1 MSMGYEAAA
10 EVNRDIDDTLSN
22 LGVKSDGVIEDGN
35 HIDVYNF
42 LRTVETHCS
51 EVRKGLMEKN
61 RG

>member
-22 LGVKSDGVIEDGN
+22 LGVQSNGAMEKNDQL
-35 HIDVYNF
+35 DVYNF
-42 LRTVETHCS
+42 LRTVETHCA

-61 RG
+61 SG